1 MARKR
6 DPLFS
11 RLTLLALLALA
22 TDAALAARPA
32 DGFADRAGNRLEAL
46 IEQPA
51 TTAPDADE
59 RDASPRYC
67 TADHQWCVRTRAD
80 AGDGTAQLE
89 VEHHVAGDAEP
100 RMRFVPLTGLTESGS
115 VRPWPFIVRMAPGIG
130 APQVPAD
137 PAQAQLQNVL
147 VGVLDEATTGYS
159 GGGASASTVRL
170 ARIYHQDD
178 GVQVDADVLV
188 LPADGN
194 ASILACF
201 SAADTTQ
208 RAGACHDEY
217 TFSADVTLDPAGQGM
232 PVLRYR
238 TTATRYPAGVSRR
251 EDSLAKPPLRRK
263 DLRTEAVAAC
273 SFLRVL
279 HFDGTRYQPDSPL
292 PDCADY
298 TGL

>member
-6 DPLFS
+6 DPMYP
-11 RLTLLALLALA
+11 RLIL
-22 TDAALAARPA
+22 AALCALGADAGLAAGA
-32 DGFADRAGNRLEAL
+32 TDRAGNRLEVL

-51 TTAPDADE
+51 PRAPDADD

-80 AGDGTAQLE
+80 GEDGTTQLE
-89 VEHHVAGDAEP
+89 VEHQVAGEAAP
-100 RMRFVPLTGLTESGS
+100 RMRFVPLTALDASGS
-115 VRPWPFIVRMAPGIG
+115 ARPWPFIVRMAPGIG
-130 APQVPAD
+130 APRVPAD

-159 GGGASASTVRL
+159 GGGASASEVRL

-188 LPADGN
+188 LPADGS
-194 ASILACF
+194 AMIRACF
-201 SAADTTQ
+201 SEADRTQ

-217 TFSADVTLDPAGQGM
+217 SFSAELTLDPAGQGM

-263 DLRTEAVAAC
+263 DLRTETVAAC

-279 HFDGTRYQPDSPL
+279 HFDGARYQPDAPL
-292 PDCADY
+292 PDCAHY
-298 TGL
+298 SAL